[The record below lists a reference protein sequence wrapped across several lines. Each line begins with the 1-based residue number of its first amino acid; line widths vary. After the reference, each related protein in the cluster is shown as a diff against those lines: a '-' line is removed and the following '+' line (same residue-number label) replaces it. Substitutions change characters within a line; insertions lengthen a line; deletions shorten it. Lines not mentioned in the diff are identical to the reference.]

1 MSFENFPEGTE
12 QKQTVIQKKNNTTPI
27 LVGGLLVALLA
38 TWGYIIWDKNQ
49 TNQKTQT
56 LTTQITTSDSSKN
69 ELQSEL
75 NDATMRLD
83 MLKTTNSRADSL
95 IKTKDKDIEGLKV
108 KIQTILNNKN
118 ATASELADARRM
130 ISQLKSN
137 IDSYTAEI

>member
-83 MLKTTNSRADSL
+83 MLKTTNSRACLLYTSPSPRDS
-95 IKTKDKDIEGLKV
+95 
-108 KIQTILNNKN
+108 
-118 ATASELADARRM
+118 
-130 ISQLKSN
+130 
-137 IDSYTAEI
+137 